1 MKVIGITGGVG
12 AGKSEVLGIIRQM
25 TDCVIILADDLARS
39 LEKKGE
45 VCYEPLIELLGKD
58 VCGDDGE
65 IDSKRMADAI
75 FKKGDKEKLAAVN
88 AIVHPAVKKRILEL
102 IDKERRR
109 GKIPYFFIE
118 AALLIEDGYDLI
130 VDEMWYIF
138 ATKQERAKR
147 LAQSRG
153 YSQEKIEEIMGN
165 QSSEETFR
173 KYCKVVIDNSGDL
186 EETKEQ
192 LKKILGRGTNC
203 DTEE

>member
-1 MKVIGITGGVG
+1 MRVIGITGGVG
-12 AGKSEVLGIIRQM
+12 AGKSEVLGMIRQM

-45 VCYEPLIELLGKD
+45 VCYEPLIKLLGQD
-58 VCGDDGE
+58 VCGSDGE

-75 FKKGDKEKLAAVN
+75 FKKGGDDVLAAVN

-102 IDKERRR
+102 IDYERSR
-109 GKIPYFFIE
+109 GKIPFFFIE

-138 ATKQERAKR
+138 ATKQERARR
-147 LAQSRG
+147 LSVGRG
-153 YSQEKIEEIMGN
+153 YSQEKIEEIMSK

-186 EETKEQ
+186 EDTKEQ
-192 LKKILGRGTNC
+192 LKKILGRGTDC

>member
-65 IDSKRMADAI
+65 IDSKRMAAAI

-102 IDKERRR
+102 IDKERKR

>member
-65 IDSKRMADAI
+65 IDSKRMAAAI
-75 FKKGDKEKLAAVN
+75 FKKGNKEKLAAVN

-102 IDKERRR
+102 IDKERKR

>member
-65 IDSKRMADAI
+65 IDSKRMAAAI

-102 IDKERRR
+102 IDKERKR
-109 GKIPYFFIE
+109 GEIPYFFIE